1 MKIIKKFEKDR
12 LERVITPDPNNSEKK
27 GPLAD
32 SNI

>member
-12 LERVITPDPNNSEKK
+12 LEKIVTPDPNHPEIK
-27 GPLAD
+27 GPIAD

>member
-12 LERVITPDPNNSEKK
+12 LERIVTPYRNHPEIK